1 MSLVFFLLAS
11 ILPSQ
16 HKQYRMP
23 IGAIGWIF
31 FAIYW
36 ALEPL
41 YYIKEGD
48 LIMILLTLVV
58 AFICIII
65 AHLMFG
71 AYQDSRKGTQNDNPT
86 DRQKTLTA
94 VTTITAVGCLFYF
107 PFAEIESLNQ
117 FLISSVTSQT
127 FWLAQMAGLPV
138 ERLDWNIIILEGY
151 KVEIILACTA
161 IESIALFFGI
171 ILGIKAEKKRIFMAL
186 MASIPV
192 IYTLNLIR
200 NAFVIG
206 AYGYSWFGTGPMT
219 VKIRDVVDYL
229 GDSAEFGTGPMT
241 VQILEYEYVLH
252 DSASFYLGH
261 HIIAKAG
268 SGIALFFI
276 AYIVLKL
283 LPELLDLIDDLWQL
297 IREDLRL
304 IRRG

>member
-1 MSLVFFLLAS
+1 MTNYFLWISLIFFLLAS

-23 IGAIGWIF
+23 VGGTGWII

-36 ALEPL
+36 ALQPL

-48 LIMILLTLVV
+48 FIMILLTLVV

-71 AYQDSRKGTQNDNPT
+71 TYQNSRKGIQNDNPT

-107 PFAEIESLNQ
+107 PFAEIESLKNL
-117 FLISSVTSQT
+117 LILIVTSQT
-127 FWLAQMAGLPV
+127 FWLAQMAGFPV
-138 ERLDWNIIILEGY
+138 ERFDWNMILLEESM
-151 KVEIILACTA
+151 VHIILACTA

-192 IYTLNLIR
+192 IYVLNLIR
-200 NAFVIG
+200 NVFVIG
-206 AYGYSWFGTGPMT
+206 AYGYNWFGTGP
-219 VKIRDVVDYL
+219 VIVNIL
-229 GDSAEFGTGPMT
+229 GNELFLDK
-241 VQILEYEYVLH
+241 
-252 DSASFYLGH
+252 SASFFWAH
-261 HIIAKAG
+261 DIIAKAG

-276 AYIVLKL
+276 AYAVLKL
-283 LPELLDLIDDLWQL
+283 LPELLDLIDNLWTL
-297 IREDLRL
+297 ISEDLSL
-304 IRRG
+304 FRRG

>member
-1 MSLVFFLLAS
+1 MTNYFLWISLVFFLLAS
-11 ILPSQ
+11 ILPLQ

-23 IGAIGWIF
+23 IGTIGWIF

-36 ALEPL
+36 ALQPL

-48 LIMILLTLVV
+48 LTMILLTLVV

-71 AYQDSRKGTQNDNPT
+71 TYTDSRKGIQNDNPAN
-86 DRQKTLTA
+86 RQKTLTV

-107 PFAEIESLNQ
+107 PFAEIESMNH
-117 FLISSVTSQT
+117 FLISIVTSQT
-127 FWLAQMAGLPV
+127 FWLAQMAGFPV
-138 ERLDWNIIILEGY
+138 ERLDWNMIILEGY
-151 KVEIILACTA
+151 RVEIILACTA

-171 ILGIKAEKKRIFMAL
+171 ILGVKAEKKRIFMAL

-206 AYGYSWFGTGPMT
+206 AYGYNWFGTGPMI
-219 VKIRDVVDYL
+219 VNIL
-229 GDSAEFGTGPMT
+229 GNEFF
-241 VQILEYEYVLH
+241 LH

-261 HIIAKAG
+261 HIIAKGG

-276 AYIVLKL
+276 AYAVLKL
-283 LPELLDLIDDLWQL
+283 LPELLDLIDNLWQL

>member
-1 MSLVFFLLAS
+1 MTNYFLWISLVFFLLAS
-11 ILPSQ
+11 ILPLQ

-36 ALEPL
+36 ALQPL

-48 LIMILLTLVV
+48 LTMILLTLVV

-71 AYQDSRKGTQNDNPT
+71 TYTNSRKGIQNDNPA

-107 PFAEIESLNQ
+107 PFAEIESMKH
-117 FLISSVTSQT
+117 FLISIVTSQT
-127 FWLAQMAGLPV
+127 FWLAQMAGFPV
-138 ERLDWNIIILEGY
+138 ERLDWNAIMLEGY
-151 KVEIILACTA
+151 TVYIILACTA

-192 IYTLNLIR
+192 IYVLNLIR
-200 NAFVIG
+200 NVFVIG

-219 VKIRDVVDYL
+219 VVIH
-229 GDSAEFGTGPMT
+229 G
-241 VQILEYEYVLH
+241 IEYTLH
-252 DSASFYLGH
+252 KSASFYLGH
-261 HIIAKAG
+261 HIIAKGG

-276 AYIVLKL
+276 AYAVLKL
-283 LPELLDLIDDLWQL
+283 LPELLDLIDNLWQL

>member
-1 MSLVFFLLAS
+1 MTNYLLWISLVFFLLAS
-11 ILPSQ
+11 ILPLQ

-58 AFICIII
+58 AFICIIV

-71 AYQDSRKGTQNDNPT
+71 AYQDSGKAIQNDNPAN
-86 DRQKTLTA
+86 RQKTLTT
-94 VTTITAVGCLFYF
+94 VTTITAVVCLFYF
-107 PFAEIESLNQ
+107 PFAEIESMNHY
-117 FLISSVTSQT
+117 LISTVTSQT
-127 FWLAQMAGLPV
+127 FWLAQMAGFPV
-138 ERLDWNIIILEGY
+138 ERLDWNMIMLEGY
-151 KVEIILACTA
+151 TVYIILACTA
-161 IESIALFFGI
+161 IESIALFFGL
-171 ILGIKAEKKRIFMAL
+171 ILGVKAEKKRIFMAL

-206 AYGYSWFGTGPMT
+206 AYGYSWFGTGPIT
-219 VKIRDVVDYL
+219 VK
-229 GDSAEFGTGPMT
+229 
-241 VQILEYEYVLH
+241 ILEYEYVLH

-261 HIIAKAG
+261 HIIAKGG

-276 AYIVLKL
+276 AYAVLKL
-283 LPELLDLIDDLWQL
+283 LPELLDLIDNLWQL

>member
-1 MSLVFFLLAS
+1 MTNYFLWISLIFFLLAS

-23 IGAIGWIF
+23 IGGTGWIF

-36 ALEPL
+36 ALQPL

-71 AYQDSRKGTQNDNPT
+71 TYKDSRKGIQNDNLT

-107 PFAEIESLNQ
+107 PFDEIESLKNL
-117 FLISSVTSQT
+117 LISVVTSQT
-127 FWLAQMAGLPV
+127 FWLAQMAGFPV
-138 ERLDWNIIILEGY
+138 ERFDWNMIMLEESL
-151 KVEIILACTA
+151 VEIILACTA

-171 ILGIKAEKKRIFMAL
+171 ILGIKAERKRIFMAL

-192 IYTLNLIR
+192 IYILNLIR

-206 AYGYSWFGTGPMT
+206 AYAYNWFGTGPMI
-219 VKIRDVVDYL
+219 VNIL
-229 GDSAEFGTGPMT
+229 GNEFF
-241 VQILEYEYVLH
+241 LH

-261 HIIAKAG
+261 HIIAKGG

-276 AYIVLKL
+276 AYAVLKL
-283 LPELLDLIDDLWQL
+283 LPELLDLIDNLWQL
-297 IREDLRL
+297 IREDLSL

>member
-1 MSLVFFLLAS
+1 MTNYFLWMSLVFFLLAS

-23 IGAIGWIF
+23 IGSIGWIF

-36 ALEPL
+36 ALQPL

-48 LIMILLTLVV
+48 LSMILLTLVV

-71 AYQDSRKGTQNDNPT
+71 TYLDSRKGIQSDNHT
-86 DRQKTLTA
+86 DRQKTLTS

-107 PFAEIESLNQ
+107 PFAEIESLNH
-117 FLISSVTSQT
+117 FLISIVTSQT
-127 FWLAQMAGLPV
+127 FWLAQIAGFPV
-138 ERLDWNIIILEGY
+138 ERLDWNMIILEGY
-151 KVEIILACTA
+151 RVEIILACTA

-192 IYTLNLIR
+192 IYILNLIR

-206 AYGYSWFGTGPMT
+206 AYGYNWFGTGPMT
-219 VKIRDVVDYL
+219 VNIL
-229 GDSAEFGTGPMT
+229 GNELF
-241 VQILEYEYVLH
+241 LH

-276 AYIVLKL
+276 AYAVLKL
-283 LPELLDLIDDLWQL
+283 LPELLDLIDNLWQL